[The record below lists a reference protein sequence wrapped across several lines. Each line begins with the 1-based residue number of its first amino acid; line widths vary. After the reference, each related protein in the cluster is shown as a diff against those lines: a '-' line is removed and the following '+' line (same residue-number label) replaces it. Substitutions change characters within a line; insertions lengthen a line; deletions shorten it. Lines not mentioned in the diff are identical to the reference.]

1 MGGFAYPSWVY
12 SNREDIT
19 AANMKKYDRMKK
31 KWYETAEKLF
41 PDYHKMNLR
50 ERLAVQ
56 DQIDKA
62 VGYSL

>member
-1 MGGFAYPSWVY
+1 MALDYPSWVF
-12 SNREDIT
+12 SIRTDIT
-19 AANMKKYDRMKK
+19 AENMKKYDRMKK

-50 ERLAVQ
+50 ERLAVK

-62 VGYSL
+62 AGFSL